1 MHTLSFPL
9 SLSLSLSLYVCVCVF
24 GLKIIL
30 LCIYMSTIKYTYY
43 EYTDQMTHAHTY
55 SLHND
60 VLLHNYCIQTLNNKI
75 NEVRGR
81 EK

>member
-9 SLSLSLSLYVCVCVF
+9 SLSPSLSLSLCACVCVVF

-30 LCIYMSTIKYTYY
+30 LCMYVITIKYTYY

-75 NEVRGR
+75 NEV
-81 EK
+81 